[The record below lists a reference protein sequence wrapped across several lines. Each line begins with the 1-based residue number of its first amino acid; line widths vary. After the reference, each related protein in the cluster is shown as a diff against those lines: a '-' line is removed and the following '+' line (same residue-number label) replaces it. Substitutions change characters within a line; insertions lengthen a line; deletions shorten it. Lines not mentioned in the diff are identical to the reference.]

1 MIWCSIKWVS
11 SAVIM
16 VLCQYTMWKWNK
28 WQMTNGKKWGSL
40 SELKAK
46 VTMKLIMSCPL
57 DVGLQL
63 DCWSFISKLLHY
75 IALHWLWFAQYTA
88 VCITVYGCHMPH
100 DLWNGITLLTLLTI
114 GGQSQWRSCGWN
126 IHWPGFGGLYDSGK
140 SSTLPRKY
148 LQNYTFW
155 AESV

>member
-1 MIWCSIKWVS
+1 MSVFCGHYGALSVYNVKMKQVTDDKWEEVR
-11 SAVIM
+11 
-16 VLCQYTMWKWNK
+16 LTY
-28 WQMTNGKKWGSL
+28 

-57 DVGLQL
+57 DVGLL
-63 DCWSFISKLLHY
+63 DCWSFISKLLHC

-100 DLWNGITLLTLLTI
+100 DLWNGMTLLTLLTI

-126 IHWPGFGGLYDSGK
+126 IHRPGFGGLYNSGK
-140 SSTLPRKY
+140 SSTLPIKY

-155 AESV
+155 AESVYSAQKRN